1 MENNSIY
8 LEIGKDYDD
17 PSLYSVRFR
26 IDPGLRYDS
35 HEDKNVTLFKKLDI
49 ENFYEYD
56 KNPIKALLNL
66 QAGIHEYIIQLG
78 IGIGSCSLVGE
89 LDQLIDSKIEELK
102 KVKPIYIE
110 TKPSGS
116 GYSAYTVVNDY
127 EPYDTT
133 DDISALTTTLD
144 SINGRGLSKKKALE
158 NYIHNLESYEA
169 MVHTFITQV
178 KELSKEELNENSH

>member
-8 LEIGKDYDD
+8 LEIEKDYDD

-35 HEDKNVTLFKKLDI
+35 REDKNVTLFKKLDI
-49 ENFYEYD
+49 EDFYEYD

-78 IGIGSCSLVGE
+78 IGIGSCSLVGK
-89 LDQLIDSKIEELK
+89 LNQLIDSKIEELK

-110 TKPSGS
+110 TEPSGS

-127 EPYDTT
+127 EPYDIT
-133 DDISALTTTLD
+133 DGISALTTTID

-178 KELSKEELNENSH
+178 KELSKEELNEDSH

>member
-1 MENNSIY
+1 MENNLIY
-8 LEIGKDYDD
+8 IEIKKDYDD
-17 PSLYSVRFR
+17 QRLYNVRFR
-26 IDPGLRYDS
+26 IDPNFRYAT
-35 HEDKNVTLFKKLDI
+35 HEVKNVSLFEKLDI
-49 ENFYEYD
+49 EDFYECD
-56 KNPIKALLNL
+56 KNPIRALLNL
-66 QAGIHEYIIQLG
+66 QDEIHTYIIKLG

-89 LDQLIDSKIEELK
+89 LDRLIDSKIEELK
-102 KVKPIYIE
+102 KIKPIYVE

-116 GYSAYTVVNDY
+116 GYSTYTVINDY
-127 EPYDTT
+127 EPFDIT